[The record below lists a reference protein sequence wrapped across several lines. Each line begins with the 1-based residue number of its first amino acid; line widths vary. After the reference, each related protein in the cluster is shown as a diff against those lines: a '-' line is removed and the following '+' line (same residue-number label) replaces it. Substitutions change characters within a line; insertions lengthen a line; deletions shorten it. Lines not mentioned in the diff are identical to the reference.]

1 MAFDHS
7 KFLARFVEEAR
18 EHCSRISEGLLNLEK
33 TPGDT
38 ETINALFRSAH
49 TIKGSSRMMK
59 LTGVTELAHK
69 MEDVLDAVRGGV
81 ITLAPSV
88 SDALF
93 RGVDAL
99 SAMLERI
106 TSGDASVD
114 APDSLCEELS
124 RAAAIPAAEDT
135 SVIPAAPVTADKP
148 DQPELADKSDQV
160 IVPVA
165 TAPAA
170 AAPAE
175 PAPLSTAAKKRPG
188 RLSQSRCRQA

>member
-33 TPGDT
+33 SPGDA
-38 ETINALFRSAH
+38 EMLNGLFRSAH

-59 LTGVTELAHK
+59 LSGVTELAHK
-69 MEDVLDAVRGGV
+69 MEDVLDAVRGGE
-81 ITLAPSV
+81 ITIVPSV

-106 TSGDASVD
+106 VSGDTSVD
-114 APDSLCEELS
+114 APEALC
-124 RAAAIPAAEDT
+124 
-135 SVIPAAPVTADKP
+135 
-148 DQPELADKSDQV
+148 
-160 IVPVA
+160 
-165 TAPAA
+165 
-170 AAPAE
+170 
-175 PAPLSTAAKKRPG
+175 
-188 RLSQSRCRQA
+188 